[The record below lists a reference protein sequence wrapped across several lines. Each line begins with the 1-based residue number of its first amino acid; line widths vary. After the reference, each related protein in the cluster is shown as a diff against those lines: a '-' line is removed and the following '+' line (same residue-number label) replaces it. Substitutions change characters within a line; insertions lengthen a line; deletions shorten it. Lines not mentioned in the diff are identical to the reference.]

1 MILHVDKYKPVFFSD
16 WLSDHGFDTGFEG
29 EEASVLASKLRRF
42 YADLRQKTG
51 EVYKRSFLV
60 NVRAGINRHLISPP
74 FERKIN
80 LMHDVEFQSANQ
92 VFYGVIRMLKQQ
104 GLDKTGHKSAI
115 WEEDFKKLYSSGV
128 LGNETPETLLNK
140 VFVEIS
146 LHFCRRGREGLR
158 ELKKTSFVRKTDC
171 NGKVY
176 ISLGFNEL
184 EKNHQ
189 GFDKRD
195 VQEEPRMYEQEG
207 EHCPVRSFDLYVSE
221 LHPRCDAFFQ
231 RPDPNFKRKNTWYV
245 NAPLGKNTLCEM
257 MKKMSSKAELSKV
270 YTNHCLR
277 ASSITFL
284 DRRGM
289 QGKDI
294 CTVSRH
300 KSQDGLR
307 PYLEGPTD
315 IKRFEMSKILHDQS
329 HGIGSQPEKAMLPA
343 LPEGTAS
350 CSNATGQRSIENSV
364 IPQNS
369 DTCQAVDIP
378 DHNYSTSEVNHVQS
392 SYSAVCDNR
401 EAEMMRSFFHG
412 SVFNGNPVFNL
423 SGNFNFH

>member
-1 MILHVDKYKPVFFSD
+1 
-16 WLSDHGFDTGFEG
+16 
-29 EEASVLASKLRRF
+29 
-42 YADLRQKTG
+42 
-51 EVYKRSFLV
+51 
-60 NVRAGINRHLISPP
+60 
-74 FERKIN
+74 
-80 LMHDVEFQSANQ
+80 MHDVEFQSANQ
-92 VFYGVIRMLKQQ
+92 VFYGVIRTLKQQ
-104 GLDKTGHKSAI
+104 GLDKTVHKSAI

-195 VQEEPRMYEQEG
+195 VQEEPWMYEQEG
-207 EHCPVRSFDLYVSE
+207 EHCPVRSFDLYVSK
-221 LHPRCDAFFQ
+221 LHRRCEAFFQ
-231 RPDPNFKRKNTWYV
+231 RPDPNFKCKNTWYV

-294 CTVSRH
+294 CTV
-300 KSQDGLR
+300 
-307 PYLEGPTD
+307 
-315 IKRFEMSKILHDQS
+315 
-329 HGIGSQPEKAMLPA
+329 
-343 LPEGTAS
+343 
-350 CSNATGQRSIENSV
+350 
-364 IPQNS
+364 
-369 DTCQAVDIP
+369 
-378 DHNYSTSEVNHVQS
+378 
-392 SYSAVCDNR
+392 
-401 EAEMMRSFFHG
+401 
-412 SVFNGNPVFNL
+412 
-423 SGNFNFH
+423 